1 MIQYVLDV
9 INMINIKTPS
19 DILNYM
25 DNIEYG
31 YIDLNGEKH
40 INSLKGFRKNY
51 RTLSIEQI
59 LEYKIGTCIEQVL
72 LMHELLNTLNIKNKM
87 FCTRIYECGE
97 INDDQEKHLHCFI
110 LYYNETGV
118 HQIEH
123 PNGERKGIYDFTDEN
138 NAIEE
143 INKIYIE
150 MSGGVSRPVTEYFD
164 VKPGLSFKEFNDY
177 INSLDIKK
185 YNKS

>member
-9 INMINIKTPS
+9 INMLNIKTPN

-59 LEYKIGTCIEQVL
+59 LEYKIVL
-72 LMHELLNTLNIKNKM
+72 
-87 FCTRIYECGE
+87 
-97 INDDQEKHLHCFI
+97 
-110 LYYNETGV
+110 
-118 HQIEH
+118 
-123 PNGERKGIYDFTDEN
+123 
-138 NAIEE
+138 
-143 INKIYIE
+143 
-150 MSGGVSRPVTEYFD
+150 
-164 VKPGLSFKEFNDY
+164 
-177 INSLDIKK
+177 
-185 YNKS
+185 KSI

>member
-138 NAIEE
+138 NA
-143 INKIYIE
+143 
-150 MSGGVSRPVTEYFD
+150 
-164 VKPGLSFKEFNDY
+164 KEFNDY

-185 YNKS
+185 YNKF

>member
-31 YIDLNGEKH
+31 YIGLNGEKH

-97 INDDQEKHLHCFI
+97 INDDQDEHLHCFI
-110 LYYNETGV
+110 LYYNET
-118 HQIEH
+118 
-123 PNGERKGIYDFTDEN
+123 
-138 NAIEE
+138 
-143 INKIYIE
+143 
-150 MSGGVSRPVTEYFD
+150 
-164 VKPGLSFKEFNDY
+164 LSFKEFNDY

-185 YNKS
+185 YNKF

>member
-31 YIDLNGEKH
+31 YIGLNGEKH
-40 INSLKGFRKNY
+40 ISLKGFRKNY

-72 LMHELLNTLNIKNKM
+72 LMHELLNNLNIKNKM
-87 FCTRIYECGE
+87 FCTRVYESGK
-97 INDDQEKHLHCFI
+97 INDDQEEHLHCFI

-185 YNKS
+185 YNKF

>member
-51 RTLSIEQI
+51 RTLSIERI

-97 INDDQEKHLHCFI
+97 CRKQR
-110 LYYNETGV
+110 Y
-118 HQIEH
+118 
-123 PNGERKGIYDFTDEN
+123 RKGD
-138 NAIEE
+138 
-143 INKIYIE
+143 
-150 MSGGVSRPVTEYFD
+150 GRP
-164 VKPGLSFKEFNDY
+164 
-177 INSLDIKK
+177 
-185 YNKS
+185 

>member
-31 YIDLNGEKH
+31 YIGLNGEKH

-72 LMHELLNTLNIKNKM
+72 LMHELLNNLNIKNKKINM
-87 FCTRIYECGE
+87 IKKLAKSLFTKYKTKSVFYNDNNKMIYHFE
-97 INDDQEKHLHCFI
+97 
-110 LYYNETGV
+110 
-118 HQIEH
+118 
-123 PNGERKGIYDFTDEN
+123 
-138 NAIEE
+138 
-143 INKIYIE
+143 
-150 MSGGVSRPVTEYFD
+150 FD
-164 VKPGLSFKEFNDY
+164 VVSMLNGKNYYRVQKLKLIDKKMNNDKSIIHFY
-177 INSLDIKK
+177 LMFIYYAAMLQVFQQVLVLKK
-185 YNKS
+185 NY